1 MSHKSSTAR
10 RNAGTGAGI
19 VRCATLQG
27 VDPASP
33 AHPLETRTSTQ
44 PSFARYEFCETSG
57 LVSKVARKGEL
68 LTDYNKVKINDKLV
82 METPEQK
89 PGLLLITKN

>member
-1 MSHKSSTAR
+1 MP
-10 RNAGTGAGI
+10 RN
-19 VRCATLQG
+19 LS
-27 VDPASP
+27 DL
-33 AHPLETRTSTQ
+33 LENVKHYLCYIT
-44 PSFARYEFCETSG
+44 